1 MSRELADITIK
12 FNELEDVVY
21 DELIEFLDDQ
31 NIQYE
36 VMNIENRITD
46 YVEEEPSFMEI
57 WKEKKELGEI

>member
-21 DELIEFLDDQ
+21 DELIEFLEDNKIKYD
-31 NIQYE
+31 
-36 VMNIENRITD
+36 VVKVENRITD